1 MENIFVNDPLLGG
14 INPNANYEQQLN
26 EIARMQQ
33 QLETQLLLIDLDS
46 RQMQEQPAQMRTS
59 LLDEI
64 ERITSELTDS
74 EFESINKSQE
84 FQDSQNAVMAV
95 LNKEYMRLMR
105 PIVEQSKEGREALE
119 NHLALLRSKRKQA
132 AKDAER
138 NMALFNEYTEK
149 YSDMTF
155 SEFLK
160 KKGGQLKNSKTHN
173 S

>member
-1 MENIFVNDPLLGG
+1 MANIFVNDPLLGG
-14 INPNANYEQQLN
+14 ITPSANNYEQQLN

-33 QLETQLLLIDLDS
+33 QLDVQRRQMEQAS
-46 RQMQEQPAQMRTS
+46 RQMQEQPAQSRTP
-59 LLDEI
+59 LWDEI

-155 SEFLK
+155 AEFLK
-160 KKGGQLKNSKTHN
+160 KKGGKPKTKNS
-173 S
+173 

>member
-1 MENIFVNDPLLGG
+1 MANIFVNDPLLGG
-14 INPNANYEQQLN
+14 INSNANYEQQLS

-33 QLETQLLLIDLDS
+33 QLETQRRQMEQAS
-46 RQMQEQPAQMRTS
+46 RQMQEQPAQSRTP
-59 LLDEI
+59 LWDEI

-160 KKGGQLKNSKTHN
+160 KKGGKPKTKNS
-173 S
+173 